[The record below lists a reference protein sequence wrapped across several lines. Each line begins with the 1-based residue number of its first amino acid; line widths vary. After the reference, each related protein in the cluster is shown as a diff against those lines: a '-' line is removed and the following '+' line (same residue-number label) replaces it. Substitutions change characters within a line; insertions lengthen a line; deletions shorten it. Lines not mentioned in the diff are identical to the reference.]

1 MVIYTYGTK
10 INKKERYTKMKA
22 SAITKKLDELGRL
35 VIPKELR
42 RAIGV
47 KEGDTLKFELNGNTL
62 ILTKFESTCLFCGSS
77 ESLVEF
83 KGKHVCAECQSSLTN
98 A

>member
-1 MVIYTYGTK
+1 
-10 INKKERYTKMKA
+10 MKA

-62 ILTKFESTCLFCGSS
+62 ILMKFESSCLFCGSS
-77 ESLVEF
+77 EDLVEF
-83 KGKHVCAECQSSLTN
+83 KGKHVCAECQAALIN

>member
-1 MVIYTYGTK
+1 
-10 INKKERYTKMKA
+10 MKA

-62 ILTKFESTCLFCGSS
+62 ILTKFESNCLFCGSS
-77 ESLVEF
+77 ENLIEF
-83 KGKHVCAECQSSLTN
+83 KDKHICAECQSALTN